1 MARIKIKD
9 LPADMTLSKDELK
22 RVKGGL
28 LTTTLRVFPKV
39 ELTFGKVESGS
50 GDLLTD
56 PTFQMDKY

>member
-9 LPADMTLSKDELK
+9 LPADMTVSKDELK

-28 LTTTLRVFPKV
+28 LTTSLRLFPKV
-39 ELTFGKVESGS
+39 ELTSYKIDATF

-56 PTFQMDKY
+56 PNLQMDKY

>member
-9 LPADMTLSKDELK
+9 LPADMTVSKDELK

-28 LTTTLRVFPKV
+28 LTTSLRVFPKV
-39 ELTFGKVESGS
+39 ELTFGKVESSS

-56 PTFQMDKY
+56 PTLQMIKY